1 MVGDFSNKDGGLR
14 PVLEGK
20 KPIGSLHTADN
31 AGLGLGLAQAISV
44 AELLEIAVAFSHVTL
59 RQAM

>member
-14 PVLEGK
+14 PVLEAK

-31 AGLGLGLAQAISV
+31 AGLGLPQAISV
-44 AELLEIAVAFSHVTL
+44 AELLEIAVAYSHVTL